1 MHMNYQPSKEEI
13 EVIKLLSN
21 SELVKLSFDIGT
33 EIDKGGNDAFLLVPL
48 AKAICKELGQRQLKN
63 RLC

>member
-1 MHMNYQPSKEEI
+1 MKHQPLKEEI
-13 EVIKLLSN
+13 EAIALLSN
-21 SELVKLSFDIGT
+21 SELVKLSFDVGA